1 VAETVDTERYRSLSQ
16 MCLAR
21 CAADGE
27 RTAFENMGATL
38 TYGELERDSRAFAGY
53 LARSLSLARGDRV
66 AIMLPN
72 MLQSPIC
79 ILGALR
85 AGLVVVNVNPLYTAR
100 ELEHQLADSGAR
112 VIIVLENFAGTVEK
126 VLAKTAVEHVI
137 VTRVG
142 DRLGGIKGVVANIV
156 VRYVRRQVP
165 PWHIKGAIA
174 YADALT
180 IGSGLDYLE
189 TEPGPDEL
197 AFLQYTG
204 GTTGVAKGAM
214 LSHRNVVANVLQLVA
229 WVDPFID
236 RESDAVLTPLPLYHI
251 FALTV
256 NLFAFIELGVRNVLI
271 TNPRD
276 MKSFV
281 RTLSRTPIAFMTGV
295 NTLFNAL
302 VSAPG
307 FERVDF
313 GALKVV
319 LAGGMAVQSNVAS
332 RWKEVTG
339 VSIVQGYGLTE
350 ASPVVSA
357 NPLDQ
362 QEFNGS
368 IGLPL
373 PNTDVVVLDDDGL
386 RVPTGAIGEIC
397 VKGPQVMVGYWQRDD
412 DSRATFTDDGWLRTG
427 DIGRMDEQGY
437 FYIEDRKKDVIIV
450 SGFNVYPSEVEDV
463 VTSHPGVVEAAAI
476 GVEDER
482 SGEAVKIFVVRRDQ
496 ALTDKELLA
505 YCRERLTGYKS
516 PDFVEFVDE
525 LPKSNVGKVLRRELK
540 KAKS

>member
-1 VAETVDTERYRSLSQ
+1 
-16 MCLAR
+16 
-21 CAADGE
+21 
-27 RTAFENMGATL
+27 
-38 TYGELERDSRAFAGY
+38 
-53 LARSLSLARGDRV
+53 
-66 AIMLPN
+66 
-72 MLQSPIC
+72 
-79 ILGALR
+79 
-85 AGLVVVNVNPLYTAR
+85 
-100 ELEHQLADSGAR
+100 
-112 VIIVLENFAGTVEK
+112 
-126 VLAKTAVEHVI
+126 
-137 VTRVG
+137 
-142 DRLGGIKGVVANIV
+142 
-156 VRYVRRQVP
+156 
-165 PWHIKGAIA
+165 
-174 YADALT
+174 
-180 IGSGLDYLE
+180 
-189 TEPGPDEL
+189 
-197 AFLQYTG
+197 
-204 GTTGVAKGAM
+204 
-214 LSHRNVVANVLQLVA
+214 
-229 WVDPFID
+229 
-236 RESDAVLTPLPLYHI
+236 
-251 FALTV
+251 
-256 NLFAFIELGVRNVLI
+256 
-271 TNPRD
+271 
-276 MKSFV
+276 
-281 RTLSRTPIAFMTGV
+281 
-295 NTLFNAL
+295 
-302 VSAPG
+302 
-307 FERVDF
+307 
-313 GALKVV
+313 
-319 LAGGMAVQSNVAS
+319 
-332 RWKEVTG
+332 VTG